1 MHSLFLFACL
11 SLSLLIWP
19 LLLLLRACF
28 VVCALPP
35 DLHCTALHG
44 CGCGWMII
52 KYCCHEAHFRINVHT
67 NAIGDQ
73 SDKTI
78 LILTVNDE
86 DVVMKAPNP
95 QECAKWVE
103 VLQQLIM
110 KLRREDKKNGDRMG
124 MKARHDAIRAKY
136 GLNKQENLNSKK

>member
-1 MHSLFLFACL
+1 MVWTLV
-11 SLSLLIWP
+11 
-19 LLLLLRACF
+19 RA
-28 VVCALPP
+28 
-35 DLHCTALHG
+35 
-44 CGCGWMII
+44 
-52 KYCCHEAHFRINVHT
+52 AHFRINVHS

-95 QECAKWVE
+95 HECAKWVE

-110 KLRREDKKNGDRMG
+110 RLRREDKKNGDRMG